1 MARMI
6 YLCERKG
13 LPGLPVQRTALME
26 AGLTAEEMAEAYL
39 DRCLSKA
46 KQGEPPQPQRDF
58 MVGAARKGDEVWV
71 ARPGVI
77 ATTEAEALRFAA
89 RISEH
94 GAVLRVAS
102 TGGSY
107 RILPAVADAL
117 LLIAAIREDE
127 RKAALEVARKGL
139 KSGRRAGNPKTNPER
154 MEAARVFWFDQTI
167 TGEEAAERAG
177 IGHRTLHRHFGPR
190 ETPAFGKPRGRKPR

>member
-1 MARMI
+1 MARLI

-13 LPGLPVQRTALME
+13 LPSLDQQRAD
-26 AGLTAEEMAEAYL
+26 LTAAGITADELAAAYI
-39 DRCLSKA
+39 DKCLRRPKP
-46 KQGEPPQPQRDF
+46 GEPAQPNRDF
-58 MVGAARKGDEVWV
+58 MVGAARKADEVWV
-71 ARPGVI
+71 SRPGVL

-94 GAVLRVAS
+94 GAALHVAS
-102 TGGSY
+102 TGGVY

-127 RKAALEVARKGL
+127 RKATLEVARKGL
-139 KSGRRAGNPKTNPER
+139 KSGRRAGKPKIGAER
-154 MEAARVFWFDQTI
+154 MEAARAFWFDQTI

-190 ETPAFGKPRGRKPR
+190 ETPAFGNPRGRKPR